1 MWRAAEQHQELV
13 ERWQR
18 LPMLH
23 RRALLGNN
31 VFPGEPK
38 DEDGR
43 ITFTLRPMHMGMA
56 GGTSKLALDAALFG
70 HYSGSFGPTRHPAE
84 SWLHAA

>member
-43 ITFTLRPMHMGMA
+43 ITFTLRLMHMGMA
-56 GGTSKLALDAALFG
+56 GGTSKLALYAALFG